1 MKALTTVTA
10 IAALIAG
17 ISFANAQN
25 ATTPNDKT
33 SPPPSS
39 INAGTQAGTN
49 TSKSGMQSSGSAA
62 MKSGKAS
69 GKMAWKGNGKFCIT
83 QTAGGL
89 SADCKFASMQACE
102 TAAKPKNLNCYAKG
116 SATTGMKSNE
126 K

>member
-1 MKALTTVTA
+1 MKTLTTMTA

-17 ISFANAQN
+17 ISFAHAQN
-25 ATTPNDKT
+25 AATPNAK
-33 SPPPSS
+33 SPPPSG
-39 INAGTQAGTN
+39 INAGTETGTSD
-49 TSKSGMQSSGSAA
+49 SKSGSQSSGSAA
-62 MKSGKAS
+62 MKTGTAS

-89 SADCKFASMQACE
+89 EADCKFASMQACE

-116 SATTGMKSNE
+116 SATTGMKSDA